1 MKFPKN
7 AITGFCLLG
16 SALCTP
22 QTAVGSDDYIYCVL
36 SIPPALSQDDTSR
49 VYYSAVFPG
58 DYSIAHRYESEFLD
72 FIEDQYQYSTI
83 WPVRCLAN
91 LMKNHQSAVRDLE
104 YKMRQDKRG
113 GIYDQVIATNWGSDK
128 VAAIPLQDFNIKVSS
143 SNPQVRVCV
152 RDHECED
159 GDRILVSVNG
169 SQVFSGE
176 IDNGW
181 DCQDVRV
188 TSGKNRVEL
197 YAINGTGNKG
207 ACSHADINTG
217 EIRVEGK
224 NSQVQSW
231 RHRGGAGSKASIVV
245 DVE

>member
-7 AITGFCLLG
+7 IITGFCLLG
-16 SALCTP
+16 SALCAS
-22 QTAVGSDDYIYCVL
+22 QLAAGSDSDDGYIYCML
-36 SIPPALSQDDTSR
+36 TETSSVAVPKSPDR
-49 VYYSAVFPG
+49 IYFSAVFPG
-58 DYSIAHRYESEFLD
+58 DRFADYTSEFRD
-72 FIEDQYQYSTI
+72 FVEDQYTPKLH
-83 WPVRCLAN
+83 WPVKCYFY
-91 LMKNHQSAVRDLE
+91 KNQQATARSLESA
-104 YKMRQDKRG
+104 MRTSKFAEGD
-113 GIYDQVIATNWGSDK
+113 DNVIVTNWGSDK
-128 VAAIPLQDFNIKVSS
+128 VASIPLQDFNIKVSS
-143 SNPQVRVCV
+143 SDPQVRVCV

-159 GDRILVSVNG
+159 GDRIRVSVNH

-181 DCQDVRV
+181 DCKDMRV

-231 RHRGGAGSKASIVV
+231 RHQGGGGSRASIVV
-245 DVE
+245 EVE

>member
-7 AITGFCLLG
+7 VIAGFCLLG

-22 QTAVGSDDYIYCVL
+22 QLAAGSDEYIYCSVSTTITL
-36 SIPPALSQDDTSR
+36 DMDDQR
-49 VYYSAVFPG
+49 VYYSGVFPG
-58 DYSIAHRYESEFLD
+58 DYSIAHRYEFEFRD

-83 WPVRCLAN
+83 WPAGCFFK
-91 LMKNHQSAVRDLE
+91 KNHQAAVRDLE
-104 YKMRQDKRG
+104 YEMRKDKRG
-113 GIYDQVIATNWGSDK
+113 GIYDKTIATNWGSDK
-128 VAAIPLQDFNIKVSS
+128 VASIPLQNFNIKVSS

-181 DCQDVRV
+181 DCKDMRV

-231 RHRGGAGSKASIVV
+231 RHRGGAGSRASIVV

>member
-7 AITGFCLLG
+7 IIAGFCLLG

-22 QTAVGSDDYIYCVL
+22 QTAVGSDDYIYCL
-36 SIPPALSQDDTSR
+36 GR
-49 VYYSAVFPG
+49 VGIGTDNKYQTYFSSVFPG
-58 DYSIAHRYESEFLD
+58 KTLYYSYESEFRD
-72 FIEDQYQYSTI
+72 FIKDRYGAETWNTACYPWEDYPTAARARERSME
-83 WPVRCLAN
+83 N
-91 LMKNHQSAVRDLE
+91 LRGAVE
-104 YKMRQDKRG
+104 
-113 GIYDQVIATNWGSDK
+113 VIATNWGSDK
-128 VAAIPLQDFNIKVSS
+128 VASIPLQDFNIAVSS
-143 SNPQVRVCV
+143 SDPQVRVCV

-159 GDRILVSVNG
+159 GDRIRVSVNH

-181 DCQDVRV
+181 DCKDVRV

-231 RHRGGAGSKASIVV
+231 RHRGGGGSKASIVV
-245 DVE
+245 EVE

>member
-1 MKFPKN
+1 MKFPEN
-7 AITGFCLLG
+7 IITGFCLLG
-16 SALCTP
+16 SALCAS
-22 QTAVGSDDYIYCVL
+22 QTAVGSDDYIFCVSL
-36 SIPPALSQDDTSR
+36 VRPEITRTDNDRA
-49 VYYSAVFPG
+49 YYSAVFPG
-58 DYSIAHRYESEFLD
+58 ESLNVSYKSEFID
-72 FIEDQYQYSTI
+72 FIKDRYGAKGWNTSCFPWNDYQT
-83 WPVRCLAN
+83 
-91 LMKNHQSAVRDLE
+91 AVRQME
-104 YKMRQDKRG
+104 YHMGRMERG
-113 GIYDQVIATNWGSDK
+113 SKTIATNWGSDK
-128 VAAIPLQDFNIKVSS
+128 VASIPLQDFNIAVSS

-159 GDRILVSVNG
+159 GDRIRVSVNH

-245 DVE
+245 EVE

>member
-1 MKFPKN
+1 MKFLKN

-16 SALCTP
+16 SALCAS
-22 QTAVGSDDYIYCVL
+22 QTAVGSDDYIYCSVKTTITL
-36 SIPPALSQDDTSR
+36 DLDQR

-58 DYSIAHRYESEFLD
+58 DYSIVGRYKSEFFD
-72 FIEDQYQYSTI
+72 YIEGQYGSSDRGWLLPACLFEKDQQ
-83 WPVRCLAN
+83 A
-91 LMKNHQSAVRDLE
+91 AVRDLE
-104 YKMRQDKRG
+104 YAMRSDKRL
-113 GIYDQVIATNWGSDK
+113 YDEVIATNWGSDK
-128 VAAIPLQDFNIKVSS
+128 VASIPLQDFNIAVSS

-159 GDRILVSVNG
+159 GDRIRVSVNH

-181 DCQDVRV
+181 DCKDVRV

-231 RHRGGAGSKASIVV
+231 RHRGGGGSKASIVV
-245 DVE
+245 EVE

>member
-7 AITGFCLLG
+7 IITGFCLLG
-16 SALCTP
+16 SALCAS
-22 QTAVGSDDYIYCVL
+22 QTAVGSDRYIFCLGSVGIGTDKNQQEYF
-36 SIPPALSQDDTSR
+36 SS
-49 VYYSAVFPG
+49 VFPG
-58 DYSIAHRYESEFLD
+58 EFFNVVSYESEFSD
-72 FIEDQYQYSTI
+72 FIKDRYGGETWTMACHPWLDYQT
-83 WPVRCLAN
+83 
-91 LMKNHQSAVRDLE
+91 AVRERERYMETLE
-104 YKMRQDKRG
+104 RG
-113 GIYDQVIATNWGSDK
+113 AGEVIATNWGSDK
-128 VAAIPLQDFNIKVSS
+128 LASIPLQDFNIKVSS

-181 DCQDVRV
+181 DCKDMRV

-217 EIRVEGK
+217 EIRVEGN

-245 DVE
+245 EVE

>member
-7 AITGFCLLG
+7 IITGFCLLG
-16 SALCTP
+16 SALCAS
-22 QTAVGSDDYIYCVL
+22 QTAVGSDDYIYCLGHVETDKTQTYF
-36 SIPPALSQDDTSR
+36 SS
-49 VYYSAVFPG
+49 VFPG
-58 DYSIAHRYESEFLD
+58 KILDRNESEFSD
-72 FIEDQYQYSTI
+72 FIKDRYGAETWHMS
-83 WPVRCLAN
+83 C
-91 LMKNHQSAVRDLE
+91 SARDDYPTAARDRERSMEALE
-104 YKMRQDKRG
+104 RG
-113 GIYDQVIATNWGSDK
+113 AVEVIATNWGSDK
-128 VAAIPLQDFNIKVSS
+128 VASIPLQDFNIAVSS
-143 SNPQVRVCV
+143 SDPQVRVCV

-181 DCQDVRV
+181 DCKDMRV

-245 DVE
+245 EVE

>member
-16 SALCTP
+16 SALCTS
-22 QTAVGSDDYIYCVL
+22 QLAAGSDSDDGYIYCRLTEASSVAVPK
-36 SIPPALSQDDTSR
+36 SPDR
-49 VYYSAVFPG
+49 VYFSGVFPG
-58 DYSIAHRYESEFLD
+58 DRFADYESEFRD
-72 FIEDQYQYSTI
+72 FVEDQYTPKLH
-83 WPVRCLAN
+83 WPVKCYFYKNQQATARSLELDMRTGKLAHGDDN
-91 LMKNHQSAVRDLE
+91 
-104 YKMRQDKRG
+104 
-113 GIYDQVIATNWGSDK
+113 VIVTNWGSDK
-128 VAAIPLQDFNIKVSS
+128 VASIPLQDFNIAVSS
-143 SNPQVRVCV
+143 SDPQVRVCV

-159 GDRILVSVNG
+159 GDRIRVSVNH

-181 DCQDVRV
+181 DCKDVRV

-231 RHRGGAGSKASIVV
+231 RHRGGGGSRASIVV

>member
-1 MKFPKN
+1 MKFLKN
-7 AITGFCLLG
+7 AIAGFCLLV
-16 SALCTP
+16 SALCAS
-22 QTAVGSDDYIYCVL
+22 QTAVGSDDYIYCLGHVG
-36 SIPPALSQDDTSR
+36 IGTDDKEQIYFS
-49 VYYSAVFPG
+49 SVFPG
-58 DYSIAHRYESEFLD
+58 KALYYSYESEFRD
-72 FIEDQYQYSTI
+72 FIKDRYGAETWTMACHPRGDYPT
-83 WPVRCLAN
+83 A
-91 LMKNHQSAVRDLE
+91 ARDREGSMEALE
-104 YKMRQDKRG
+104 RG
-113 GIYDQVIATNWGSDK
+113 ALEVIATNWGSDK
-128 VAAIPLQDFNIKVSS
+128 LASIPLQDFNIKVSS

-181 DCQDVRV
+181 DCKDMRV

-245 DVE
+245 EVE